1 MSVFVC
7 FSACPDAASA
17 ARIATALVEAR
28 LAACVN
34 VLPPMRSTYR
44 WEGRVTS
51 DTEVL
56 LIAKTTDGQLDALI
70 RRLRELHPY
79 TLPEIVALPVA
90 GGLPAYLDWV
100 AAETGPAPPTD

>member
-1 MSVFVC
+1 MPVLVC
-7 FSACPDAASA
+7 FSACPDLATAS
-17 ARIATALVEAR
+17 RIAEALVEAR

-34 VLPPMRSTYR
+34 VLPAVRSTYR

-51 DTEVL
+51 DDEVL
-56 LIAKTTDGQLDALI
+56 VIAKTTTERIDALTL
-70 RRLRELHPY
+70 RLRELHPY

-100 AAETGPAPPTD
+100 VAETGPAPD